1 MPGDDTDA
9 GSGPDREY
17 PTADDL
23 ADDEREALEA
33 LLFRLADDEYV
44 LAERY
49 IEWQI
54 YAPSLESDLA
64 LANIAQDEFG
74 HARLWYDLLR
84 EFGRSERELI
94 WERDPDE
101 FRHATLVELP
111 FAEGDWADVIVRSYL
126 YDTAERL
133 RMEALSDSS
142 YAPIRDRVGKILSE
156 ERYHREHAGN
166 WLERLAREG
175 QHGNDDSHRRLEDA
189 IVRLLPH
196 AMSLFEPGPHEA
208 GIVEYGFRTR
218 TLDDLREEWLETV
231 VPYLESLDLTVPE
244 PDAVERPE
252 AVGRDGSHTDAWFDL
267 YDEFTRTYRELDFDE
282 PVKLRAEEEEEEE
295 AAR

>member
-1 MPGDDTDA
+1 MAGTDADPGPGDA
-9 GSGPDREY
+9 DREY
-17 PTADDL
+17 AAADDL
-23 ADDEREALEA
+23 GDDERAALEA

-74 HARLWYDLLR
+74 HARLWYDLLQ
-84 EFGRSERELI
+84 EFGRSEEELI
-94 WERDPDE
+94 WERDPEE

-133 RMEALSDSS
+133 RMEALEASS

-166 WLERLAREG
+166 WLERMAREG
-175 QHGNDDSHRRLEDA
+175 QHGSDESHRRLEDA
-189 IVRLLPH
+189 IERLFPH
-196 AMSLFEPGPHEA
+196 AMSLFEPGPHE
-208 GIVEYGFRTR
+208 GSIVEHGFRTR

-231 VPYLESLDLTVPE
+231 VPYLGSLELTVPD
-244 PDAVERPE
+244 PDEVDRPE

-267 YDEFTRTYRELDFDE
+267 HDEFTHTYRELDFDE
-282 PVKLRAEEEEEEE
+282 PVKLRAEKRG
-295 AAR
+295 AAE